1 MRPDATGTAFDAV
14 ENSAFDAVSGDIFDR
29 AIDRRLS
36 GSLKWNGRGMARD
49 GREIL
54 PLWVADMDFAAPPA
68 VAAAVAAR
76 AAHPIYG
83 YAAATEGMFEAFALW
98 MKSRHGVDVEREW
111 LVFAPGVVPAL
122 AFSLRAFSSPG
133 QGVAFASPAYQPFF
147 NLTTRNAR
155 KVEASPLRLDS
166 GGRYRMDLED
176 LGRRLGPETPLM
188 LLCSPHNPT
197 GRVWEPGELEDL
209 ASLAADKGTI
219 VVSDEI
225 HSDLVLGS
233 ARHVPA
239 LALGGRAGERLRSRL
254 VSLYAPSKTFNI
266 AGLQASFAVIP
277 DPGLRASFVAEME
290 GAGIEL
296 PNVFAARAAEVAYR
310 EGGPWLAA
318 LLDYLR
324 GNRELLGSFIA
335 ERLPALSACPTEGTY
350 LAWIDFRR
358 SGLPGVEA
366 RGALH
371 RFLTE
376 EAALWL
382 SEGCQYGPGGEGF
395 ARLNFGC
402 PRAVLRDALERLE
415 AALGRGSAGA

>member
-1 MRPDATGTAFDAV
+1 VRPGATGAAFDRV
-14 ENSAFDAVSGDIFDR
+14 FDR
-29 AIDRRLS
+29 RPY
-36 GSLKWNGRGMARD
+36 GSMKWNLCGTSRD
-49 GREIL
+49 GREVL
-54 PLWVADMDFAAPPA
+54 PLWVADMDFAAPGA
-68 VAAAVAAR
+68 VAAAVAER

-83 YAAATEGMFEAFALW
+83 YAAATDGMFDAFALW
-98 MKSRHGVDVEREW
+98 MKARHGVEVEREW
-111 LVFAPGVVPAL
+111 LVFSPGVVPAL
-122 AFSLRAFSSPG
+122 AFSIRAFSSPG

-155 KVEASPLRLDS
+155 KVEASPLRLGP

-176 LGRRLGPETPLM
+176 LGRRLGPETPLT

-197 GRVWEPGELEDL
+197 GRVWERGELEDL
-209 ASLAADKGTI
+209 ASLACDRGTI

-225 HSDLVLGS
+225 HSDLVLGA

-239 LALGGRAGERLRSRL
+239 LALGGRIGERLRSRL
-254 VSLYAPSKTFNI
+254 VALYAPSKTFNI

-277 DPGLRASFVAEME
+277 DPGLRARFVAEME

-318 LLDYLR
+318 LLDYL
-324 GNRELLGSFIA
+324 GANRELLASFLA

-358 SGLPGVEA
+358 SGLLGVEA
-366 RGALH
+366 KGVLH

-376 EAALWL
+376 EAGLWL

-402 PRAVLRDALERLE
+402 PRAVLREALERLE
-415 AALGRGSAGA
+415 AALGRPASGA